1 MHNNDPQNSPPHPPG
16 RGQASPDSRAGQPIY
31 IGSEVFRRPAFS
43 GNHPLNI
50 MRHSTV
56 FDLVRTLGWLPDGA
70 FRESEPVSEQ
80 ALLAF
85 HEQDYVEALRDAD
98 RTGTV
103 LPAVRERHHI
113 GTMANPLFPDLY
125 LRARTAVGGS
135 ILAADLA
142 CQGHVAFHPSG
153 GTHHGRPDRA
163 SGFCYFN
170 DPVFAL
176 LRMIENGKE
185 RVLYVDLD
193 AHHGDGVENA
203 FLDDERVTTISIHE
217 ENRWPYTG
225 KAGEPYAPGVYNLP
239 VPMELNDSE
248 FEYLLDHAVQPL
260 AAELRPDA
268 VVLCC
273 GADCL
278 AGDPLSKMRLT
289 NSTLWRAVGRFVDL
303 DVATVILGGG
313 GYNPWT
319 VARYWA
325 GIWGWLNDYEIPAQL
340 PDDAIRIMAGLQCDL
355 LDDDEI
361 EECWTT
367 SLADAPNDGVIRD
380 GVKSVAQTVFS
391 DGAIN
396 DVA

>member
-1 MHNNDPQNSPPHPPG
+1 MHNNDPENPALHPPAPS
-16 RGQASPDSRAGQPIY
+16 QSNLVSRAGRPIY
-31 IGSEVFRRPAFS
+31 IGNEVFRRPAFS

-56 FDLVRTLGWLPDGA
+56 FDLVRTLGWLPAEA
-70 FRESEPVSEQ
+70 FRESEPVSERG
-80 ALLAF
+80 LLAF
-85 HEQDYVEALRDAD
+85 HDQEYVEALRDAD
-98 RTGTV
+98 RSGTV
-103 LPAVRERHHI
+103 LPEVRERYHI

-135 ILAADLA
+135 VLAADLA

-185 RVLYVDLD
+185 RILYVDLD

-225 KAGEPYAPGVYNLP
+225 KAGEHYARGVHNLP
-239 VPMELNDSE
+239 VPKELNDSE
-248 FEYLLDHAVQPL
+248 FEYLLDYTLLPL
-260 AAELRPDA
+260 ASELQPDA

-278 AGDPLSKMRLT
+278 AGDPLSKMRLS
-289 NSTLWRAVGRFVDL
+289 NSTLWRAVERFVGF

-325 GIWGWLNDYEIPAQL
+325 GIWGRLNQYEIPARL
-340 PDDAIRIMAGLQCDL
+340 PDDAVRIMAGLQCEL
-355 LDDDEI
+355 VDDDEI
-361 EECWTT
+361 EACWTT
-367 SLADAPNDGVIRD
+367 TLADEPNEGVVRES
-380 GVKSVAQTVFS
+380 VKSVAQTVFS